1 MASTPRLPK
10 DETGDQGLFS
20 HAPVLRD
27 RFWTLFETVWRDI
40 PMADLKEMIRFRT
53 ARHADCFT

>member
-1 MASTPRLPK
+1 MSSTPRLPP

-20 HAPVLRD
+20 HAPTLRD
-27 RFWTLFETVWRDI
+27 TFWTLFQRVWEDI
-40 PMADLKEMIRFRT
+40 PNADLKELIRFRT